1 MGTSDNTVAK
11 IGNAF
16 TSLSNS
22 ITGWTITDNDNGVV
36 TFSKNADYVGGATG
50 GSSGDTAQTAISTN
64 SVTVTTGGGT
74 GTGPTQSVTSFTV
87 AESSVLAAAIPSQT
101 SFTVAESSAL
111 AAASQSQT
119 SFTVAESSV
128 LAAASPSQT
137 SFTVNENTVIS
148 NGSTEILYLGGG
160 ATITLTGDGTKDL
173 ATLLTEASA
182 GMTGYDITASGDDI
196 TITSIATGAANTGFA
211 HNLIAYTGDAT
222 ISSTANTAGADAET
236 QALTLDGSTSIT
248 LTGDGSKTLAT
259 LLTEASAGLAG
270 YDITASGNDI
280 TITSTATG
288 AANTG
293 FATGGISLTTSG
305 GTGDATISS
314 EDNTPGVNNGNWT
327 AAAVDI
333 PAGGPE
339 SSVNAGTY
347 SKIINEHTGFEV
359 TVASALN
366 TQGALS
372 ISSVVKA
379 VDVFVDD
386 TDVLSASA
394 AMQAVRVVDDAVAM
408 IGRERAGLGAFQ
420 NRLEHAMS
428 NMANNSQNTQA
439 ARSVIADADY
449 AKEAAELAK
458 NQILQQAGT
467 AMLAQANSQAE
478 TVLNLL
484 K

>member
-1 MGTSDNTVAK
+1 
-11 IGNAF
+11 
-16 TSLSNS
+16 
-22 ITGWTITDNDNGVV
+22 
-36 TFSKNADYVGGATG
+36 
-50 GSSGDTAQTAISTN
+50 
-64 SVTVTTGGGT
+64 
-74 GTGPTQSVTSFTV
+74 
-87 AESSVLAAAIPSQT
+87 
-101 SFTVAESSAL
+101 
-111 AAASQSQT
+111 
-119 SFTVAESSV
+119 
-128 LAAASPSQT
+128 
-137 SFTVNENTVIS
+137 
-148 NGSTEILYLGGG
+148 
-160 ATITLTGDGTKDL
+160 
-173 ATLLTEASA
+173 
-182 GMTGYDITASGDDI
+182 
-196 TITSIATGAANTGFA
+196 
-211 HNLIAYTGDAT
+211 
-222 ISSTANTAGADAET
+222 
-236 QALTLDGSTSIT
+236 
-248 LTGDGSKTLAT
+248 KTLAT